1 VFCDNR
7 RKTKVQPPQALLEIK
22 WVTVIKILG
31 VTFTNN
37 LSAAEHVHNVI
48 TSCAQTLYSLKVLHA
63 HWMNDSAL
71 QSVYQAVVISKLMY
85 GSSAWWGFASPSD
98 WQRIQAFIRR
108 SERSWFTPPDL
119 PSFADLCRQAD
130 DNLFNS
136 ILNNSHHVF
145 HHLLPP
151 PSQAS
156 QHYTL
161 RSRRHNLQ
169 LSITSTSLI
178 DKNFLPGMLHTDSY
192 WLCEYLIIPTS
203 VHFPPF

>member
-7 RKTKVQPPQALLEIK
+7 RKTKVQPPSALLDIK
-22 WVTVIKILG
+22 RVTVIKILG

-48 TSCAQTLYSLKVLHA
+48 TSCAQTLYALKVLRA
-63 HWMNDSAL
+63 HGMNDSAL

-98 WQRIQAFIRR
+98 RQRIQAFIRR
-108 SERSWFTPPDL
+108 SERSRFTPPDL
-119 PSFADLCRQAD
+119 SSFADLCRQAD

-136 ILNNSHHVF
+136 ILNNSHHIL

-151 PSQAS
+151 SSQAS

-161 RSRRHNLQ
+161 RFRRHNLQ

-178 DKNFLPGMLHTDSY
+178 DKNFLPRMLHMDFY
-192 WLCEYLIIPTS
+192 
-203 VHFPPF
+203 